1 MSICF
6 SAIVEGLLAAAKA
19 CTHTQSPDGVVLVRK
34 GGSWSLW
41 VVDSKVAA
49 VPPAPAHAT
58 GGTPSE
64 AAKALVLAGCKAQ
77 TMRADETNL
86 QAVSSRSDATR
97 LDNLYKALGGMS

>member
-6 SAIVEGLLAAAKA
+6 SAVVEGLLAAAKA
-19 CTHTQSPDGVVLVRK
+19 STHIQSPDGVVLVRK

-58 GGTPSE
+58 GGTPFD
-64 AAKALVLAGCKAQ
+64 AAKALIFAGSETQTAKAELASHHA
-77 TMRADETNL
+77 L
-86 QAVSSRSDATR
+86 SSRLNAQD
-97 LDNLYKALGGMS
+97 LNALCKSMQGRS